1 MRDSLTGAIIAAGR
15 GDRLRSAKSE
25 LPKPLVE
32 IGGEALLIR
41 QIRLMLALGLPRV
54 AVIINAETERRRQ
67 EMGLTLPEPTDLIV
81 ADTPNSME
89 SLLRL
94 GEIIPPGRFLLSTVD
109 TVLGEGEF
117 RHFFEQA
124 CRLTDSANGALGFD
138 GALGLVAWRG
148 DAKPLFA
155 TVEDHGKIL
164 ALDDDSQQLVTAS
177 VYFFSTRI
185 FTYAAEARAQKLD
198 ALRRY
203 LGLMVQKRLRLV
215 GVRMND
221 VIDVDEPA
229 DLDNARKMV
238 AKRQSGGQSG

>member
-1 MRDSLTGAIIAAGR
+1 MRDSLTGAVIAAGR
-15 GDRLRSAKSE
+15 GDRLRSATSA

-54 AVIINAETERRRQ
+54 AVIINEETERRRQ

-81 ADTPNSME
+81 ADTPSSME

-109 TVLGEGEF
+109 TVLDEGEF
-117 RHFFEQA
+117 GHFFEQA
-124 CRLTDSANGALGFD
+124 YKLTDSANGAPSFD
-138 GALGLVAWRG
+138 GVLGVVAWRG
-148 DAKPLFA
+148 DAKPLF
-155 TVEDHGKIL
+155 VKVDDHGKIL
-164 ALDDDSQQLVTAS
+164 TFGDDSQKLVTAS
-177 VYFFSTRI
+177 VYLFSTRI
-185 FTYAAEARAQKLD
+185 FTYAAEARTQKLD

-203 LGLMVQKRLRLV
+203 LGLLVDKGLNLV
-215 GVRMND
+215 GVPMNG

-229 DLDNARKMV
+229 DLDSARKMV
-238 AKRQSGGQSG
+238 ATRPSGGQSR